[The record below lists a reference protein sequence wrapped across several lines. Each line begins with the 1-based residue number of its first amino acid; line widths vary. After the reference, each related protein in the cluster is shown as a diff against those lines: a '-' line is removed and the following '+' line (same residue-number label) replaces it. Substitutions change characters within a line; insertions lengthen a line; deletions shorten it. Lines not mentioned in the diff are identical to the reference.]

1 MFLRQTLFAYEIK
14 PLLSYTCYLQ
24 DNFNPEYTIE
34 NLYLRQTG
42 IPPLKFFKTVRYTH
56 LSQLPIVLRLRQALL
71 CTLPLKL

>member
-42 IPPLKFFKTVRYTH
+42 IPTLNYCKTVRFTY
-56 LSQLPIVLRLRQALL
+56 LSQLTIALRLRQALL